1 MNKTSTSSDTSP
13 SPESGATDSPWQPS
27 WWQWLIFALS
37 GTLEIERQ
45 IAWLEKSSEEA
56 RQRDEELR
64 KRDEE
69 LRKSDEEAR
78 QRHELRMSELRKETE
93 QVRKETEQLR
103 KENERLAVFDCVT
116 LRERI
121 QNRWIILQVQY
132 QVAPGE
138 DARAALGNFVAFL
151 QEYGE

>member
-45 IAWLEKSSEEA
+45 IAWLEKSNAEARRNNEEA
-56 RQRDEELR
+56 R

-69 LRKSDEEAR
+69 AR
-78 QRHELRMSELRKETE
+78 QKHELRMSE
-93 QVRKETEQLR
+93 LR

-121 QNRWIILQVQY
+121 QNRWIILQIQY

-138 DARAALGNFVAFL
+138 DTRAALGNFVAFL

>member
-1 MNKTSTSSDTSP
+1 VAALVVAVVNFCVEWNLRNCLKTR
-13 SPESGATDSPWQPS
+13 
-27 WWQWLIFALS
+27 FAN
-37 GTLEIERQ
+37 ERQ
-45 IAWLEKSSEEA
+45 IAWLEKSNEEA
-56 RQRDEELR
+56 RQRHELRMSELRKETEELR
-64 KRDEE
+64 KSNEE

-78 QRHELRMSELRKETE
+78 QRHELRMSEL
-93 QVRKETEQLR
+93 RKETEQLR

-132 QVAPGE
+132 QAAPGE

-151 QEYGE
+151 QE